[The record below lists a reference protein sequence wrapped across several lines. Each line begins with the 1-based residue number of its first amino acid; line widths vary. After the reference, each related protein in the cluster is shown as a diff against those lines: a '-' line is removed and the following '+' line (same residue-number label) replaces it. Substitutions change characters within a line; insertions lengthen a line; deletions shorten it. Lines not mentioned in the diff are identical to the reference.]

1 MSSDDLHQ
9 QFDPGADEE
18 EILHRLQALGPRTS
32 VQHDKQILRSA
43 RRAADAIGS
52 DQAPRHWTSPG
63 ARSSSWL
70 LPTAM
75 AASFMLG
82 AVVVLVTQ
90 GGVGGEPT
98 VTELSIPL
106 TPVTRSANPALDRG
120 SELPVEAADPE
131 LWLRYVQELVYN
143 GELEL
148 AERHLRRF
156 NELHPDFVLEP

>member
-32 VQHDKQILRSA
+32 VQHDEQILRAA

-52 DQAPRHWTSPG
+52 DQAPHHGTSPG